1 VNAEGRERFFRAI
14 AERIDVKRV
23 EEVHVFP
30 AIRQGGRE
38 SGVAVLT
45 LLPEPT
51 ESELAAEAEAAEDAL
66 DQGDDGSSASA
77 DAGEGLEAMVDGE
90 YASYAPDADSS
101 EKEEDDGDIVD
112 AGGDVIRADA
122 DVDADGDFDVGEE
135 PVESPL
141 PPPPPR
147 RFTVLRAHYR
157 LQLKG
162 PDRGKWEVAVVEE
175 ADAPSATVDEVV
187 RGVHERAGGWSVE
200 GPERLTGDEFR
211 AALVEEP
218 WSATR

>member
-1 VNAEGRERFFRAI
+1 MNAEGRERFFRAI
-14 AERIDVKRV
+14 AERIDSERV

-45 LLPEPT
+45 VRPLPP
-51 ESELAAEAEAAEDAL
+51 ESESAGEIEEIADSADGADLAAVAGTEDGEGLGDAEAADDIDGVLDA
-66 DQGDDGSSASA
+66 AS
-77 DAGEGLEAMVDGE
+77 
-90 YASYAPDADSS
+90 
-101 EKEEDDGDIVD
+101 
-112 AGGDVIRADA
+112 
-122 DVDADGDFDVGEE
+122 E
-135 PVESPL
+135 PIESPH
-141 PPPPPR
+141 PPQPPR

-162 PDRGKWEVAVVEE
+162 PDRGKWEVGVVEE

-211 AALVEEP
+211 AALAEEP
-218 WSATR
+218 WSAAR

>member
-1 VNAEGRERFFRAI
+1 MNVEGRERFFRAI
-14 AERIDVKRV
+14 AERIDVDRV
-23 EEVHVFP
+23 AEVHVFP

-38 SGVAVLT
+38 SGVAVIT
-45 LLPEPT
+45 LRPQLPE
-51 ESELAAEAEAAEDAL
+51 SEASDQAEVDGAEQLEGIDDSTDDGGVEEAEDVGDFENVEAIDGGEDSENASEVDDLEDAT
-66 DQGDDGSSASA
+66 D
-77 DAGEGLEAMVDGE
+77 EIMEA
-90 YASYAPDADSS
+90 
-101 EKEEDDGDIVD
+101 
-112 AGGDVIRADA
+112 
-122 DVDADGDFDVGEE
+122 
-135 PVESPL
+135 PL
-141 PPPPPR
+141 PPPPR

-162 PDRGKWEVAVVEE
+162 PDRGKWEVGVVEE
-175 ADAPSATVDEVV
+175 ADAPAATVDEVV